1 MLSKRTE
8 QFIEWFGKEVEID
21 DCDPA
26 LYMINYFFDRFEFNL
41 EQKYWLCWL
50 YGTTYHFPTAYII
63 WNEFPDFHL
72 VDSDRLKDWND
83 KNYKRLRYQ
92 TDTKW
97 NKGHLP
103 EMFES
108 YKKWV
113 GNDSQHKKFQSLLG
127 GNPRINFDIMWKE
140 AKSWFKFGRY
150 TAWFYLQTIKHC
162 ADVNMEPKSLMFED
176 YSGSRS
182 HRNGFCYAIGEDNL
196 LDVKL
201 SKDELTKFSFMALE
215 ILRSTKDYYPLLA
228 HKLDFFAME
237 TALCSFKKLFRVKEG
252 RYLGYYHDRQAEEI
266 KKVEKDGW
274 IGINWQPLWDCRNES
289 IGVEYLEG
297 TISKD
302 KMKLFMKENSNK
314 PLTILGGLP
323 VSGKTTMMRQIRDK
337 LGPMTQKQHNLL
349 RYEDYDNHVVLGIY
363 HSPPTTFDGTDKLS
377 MAVQKDAIDFLKS
390 NKKKVLIEG
399 DRLFNAKF
407 LTAAQ
412 DLGYNLDIIICVVDS
427 LPELLSRYQRRGQ
440 MQNAKFIKGRHTKIS
455 NIILN
460 FPHTILNTNKPVPKK
475 TIINML

>member
-72 VDSDRLKDWND
+72 VDSQRLKEWND

-113 GNDSQHKKFQSLLG
+113 GGHTQHGKFQSLMG
-127 GNPRINFDIMWKE
+127 DNPESNFEILWKE
-140 AKSWFKFGRY
+140 SKSWFKFGRY
-150 TAWFYLQTIKHC
+150 TAWFYLQTVKHC
-162 ADVNMEPKSLMFED
+162 VGVNLEPNGLMFED

-182 HRNGFCYAIGEDNL
+182 HRNGFCYAIDQESLIDQ
-196 LDVKL
+196 KL
-201 SKDELTKFSFMALE
+201 EKFQLSFFSSAAE
-215 ILRSTKDYYPLLA
+215 CILSMTQSRYPLLEY
-228 HKLDFFAME
+228 KIDYFAME
-237 TALCSFKKLFRVKEG
+237 TALCSFKKLFRVKDG
-252 RYLGYYHDRQAEEI
+252 RYYGYYHDRQAEEI
-266 KKVEKDGW
+266 KKAEKDGW

-289 IGVEYLEG
+289 ICNEYLEG
-297 TISKD
+297 KINKD
-302 KMKLFMKENSNK
+302 KMKLFLKGNTDK
-314 PLTILGGLP
+314 HLTIIGGLP
-323 VSGKTTMMRQIRDK
+323 VSGKTTIMKQIREQ
-337 LGPMTQKQHNLL
+337 LGQGVKRQYGLL
-349 RYEDYDNHVVLGIY
+349 RYETYPDHVVLGIY
-363 HSPPTTFDGTDKLS
+363 DDSTFAGTDKLS
-377 MAVQKDAIDFLKS
+377 MAVMEDTLLFLKE
-390 NKKKVLIEG
+390 NTKKVLLEG
-399 DRLFNAKF
+399 DRLFTSKF
-407 LTAAQ
+407 ITATQ
-412 DLGYNLDIIICVVDS
+412 DLGYNVNILICVVDN
-427 LPELLSRYQRRGQ
+427 LNEILHRYKKRGQ
-440 MQNAKFIKGRHTKIS
+440 MQNQKFLKGRHTKIQ
-455 NIILN
+455 NIQKA
-460 FPHTILNTNKPVPKK
+460 FPHKIINTNEPVPEP
-475 TIINML
+475 IICNIL